1 MLCHHSA
8 NTPGRSIAR
17 QGELV
22 MTTTPARKHAI
33 NVLCVD
39 DHAVVAEGL
48 QSFLSSAMDINCVG
62 RLTSASDLVNQVKAT
77 GTNVVLMDIEMGGVD
92 PFEALQDLVRQCP
105 ETRVI
110 FLTAHLR
117 DHYIDAAFSAGAWGY
132 VTKDED
138 PQNILNAIRRVS
150 NGEYVMNDQVR
161 QRCDIESNGRTS
173 SVHVKPVSKLQSL
186 SAREQQVL
194 RMIGKGMS
202 RMQIAES
209 LCRSPKTVDAHRA
222 AIMEKTGI
230 HDRVELARFAIRE
243 GLVEA

>member
-1 MLCHHSA
+1 MQQ
-8 NTPGRSIAR
+8 N
-17 QGELV
+17 Q
-22 MTTTPARKHAI
+22 ARKNAI

-48 QSFLSSAMDINCVG
+48 QSFLSSAFDINCVG
-62 RLTSASDLVNQVKAT
+62 RLPSAENLVQQVKAT
-77 GTNVVLMDIEMGGVD
+77 GADVVLMDIEMAGVD
-92 PFEALQDLVRQCP
+92 PFEALQDVVRQCP
-105 ETRVI
+105 DTRVI

-117 DHYIDAAFSAGAWGY
+117 DHYIDSAFTAGAWGY
-132 VTKDED
+132 LTKSED
-138 PQNILNAIRRVS
+138 PQNILEAIRKVARGEYAMNEQVRERCEVEGSGRASRVS
-150 NGEYVMNDQVR
+150 
-161 QRCDIESNGRTS
+161 
-173 SVHVKPVSKLQSL
+173 VKPTSKLQSL
-186 SAREQQVL
+186 STREQQVL

>member
-1 MLCHHSA
+1 MMP
-8 NTPGRSIAR
+8 T
-17 QGELV
+17 Q
-22 MTTTPARKHAI
+22 ARKNAI

-48 QSFLSSAMDINCVG
+48 QSFLSSAFDINCVG
-62 RLTSASDLVNQVKAT
+62 RLPSASDLVQQVKAT
-77 GTNVVLMDIEMGGVD
+77 GANVVLMDIEMAGVD

-105 ETRVI
+105 EARVI

-117 DHYIDAAFSAGAWGY
+117 DHYIDAAFEAGAWGY
-132 VTKDED
+132 LTKSEE
-138 PQNILNAIRRVS
+138 PQNILEAIRKVAR
-150 NGEYVMNDQVR
+150 GEFAMNDEVK
-161 QRCDIESNGRTS
+161 QRCESGHNGHASRTKE
-173 SVHVKPVSKLQSL
+173 KPTSKLQSL
-186 SAREQQVL
+186 STREQQVL

-202 RMQIAES
+202 RMEIAET

>member
-1 MLCHHSA
+1 MLQ
-8 NTPGRSIAR
+8 N
-17 QGELV
+17 Q
-22 MTTTPARKHAI
+22 ARKNAI

-48 QSFLSSAMDINCVG
+48 QSFLSSAFDINCVG
-62 RLTSASDLVNQVKAT
+62 RLPSAADLVQQVKAT
-77 GTNVVLMDIEMGGVD
+77 GANVVLMDIEMAGVD

-105 ETRVI
+105 DTRVI

-117 DHYIDAAFSAGAWGY
+117 DHYIDAAFTAGAWGY
-132 VTKDED
+132 LTKGEA
-138 PQNILNAIRRVS
+138 PENILEAIRKVAR
-150 NGEYVMNDQVR
+150 GEFAMNDQVK
-161 QRCDIESNGRTS
+161 QRCESAQNGHSMRSAEKPTS
-173 SVHVKPVSKLQSL
+173 RLQSL
-186 SAREQQVL
+186 STREQQVL

-202 RMQIAES
+202 RMQIAET